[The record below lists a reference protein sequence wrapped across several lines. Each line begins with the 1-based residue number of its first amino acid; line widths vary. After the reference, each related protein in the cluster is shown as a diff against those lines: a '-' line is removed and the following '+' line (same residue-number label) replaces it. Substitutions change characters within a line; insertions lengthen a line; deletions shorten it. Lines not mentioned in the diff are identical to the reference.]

1 MGWQPGSRGK
11 NNSSPGLSND
21 NGSSGENQAHFIK
34 MCGWVG
40 VWVGGLTIFCSTPYK
55 ETSTI
60 CSALWQD
67 SEFCRYKYSSNDD
80 FWRTYYFP
88 KIFRYGH
95 TLWPLPSFIMLAFSL
110 RPKIKNK
117 PPFSGQIN
125 GGAAWPR
132 DLIQRSTQYWVKV
145 SNFPSQ
151 AALKSNTS
159 RWDDSKLSS
168 EERLNFATCL
178 TFCVQTTLARVAT
191 LPLSTLVSSLQCS
204 YWLLSSITLL
214 CSFVRP
220 YGFLHF
226 KMQICVPVQAEK
238 QRLDQLLHCLAILS
252 ESRAYNYCSPF
263 HKVPPTFWIILECL
277 QQLNQSVRVALSC
290 LGIQLNV

>member
-1 MGWQPGSRGK
+1 
-11 NNSSPGLSND
+11 
-21 NGSSGENQAHFIK
+21 
-34 MCGWVG
+34 
-40 VWVGGLTIFCSTPYK
+40 
-55 ETSTI
+55 
-60 CSALWQD
+60 
-67 SEFCRYKYSSNDD
+67 
-80 FWRTYYFP
+80 
-88 KIFRYGH
+88 
-95 TLWPLPSFIMLAFSL
+95 MLAFSL

-204 YWLLSSITLL
+204 YYRLSSIIFL
-214 CSFVRP
+214 CYVGASPFFSTSRCKSV
-220 YGFLHF
+220 H
-226 KMQICVPVQAEK
+226 QAEK

-263 HKVPPTFWIILECL
+263 HKVG
-277 QQLNQSVRVALSC
+277 A
-290 LGIQLNV
+290 GIFDNFGMA

>member
-1 MGWQPGSRGK
+1 
-11 NNSSPGLSND
+11 
-21 NGSSGENQAHFIK
+21 
-34 MCGWVG
+34 
-40 VWVGGLTIFCSTPYK
+40 
-55 ETSTI
+55 
-60 CSALWQD
+60 
-67 SEFCRYKYSSNDD
+67 
-80 FWRTYYFP
+80 
-88 KIFRYGH
+88 
-95 TLWPLPSFIMLAFSL
+95 MLAFSL

-132 DLIQRSTQYWVKV
+132 DLIQRSTEYWVKV

-204 YWLLSSITLL
+204 YYRLSSIILL
-214 CSFVRP
+214 CYV
-220 YGFLHF
+220 G
-226 KMQICVPVQAEK
+226 A
-238 QRLDQLLHCLAILS
+238 
-252 ESRAYNYCSPF
+252 SPF
-263 HKVPPTFWIILECL
+263 FSTSRCKSVCLCRPRSSDWISCSTALQFSPKAAPTIT
-277 QQLNQSVRVALSC
+277 ALHSTRC
-290 LGIQLNV
+290 RRHFG